1 MSFRVIERIV
11 LINIINKN
19 TSDFFQ
25 TSTKD
30 AYQTIK
36 DKLKN
41 ISLNKIFFKDKN
53 NKRIHFSEDNLLG
66 LFFTNPEKEVF
77 ELHIDGNENE
87 KKINNINETDFKLE
101 KIFQIIKE
109 KSEKNQMIKFEDLI
123 NSENNIN
130 SENIDTI
137 INFLKNNIVNEF
149 ETQKIIIKLENKF
162 KKKKWICR
170 LFQ

>member
-1 MSFRVIERIV
+1 
-11 LINIINKN
+11 
-19 TSDFFQ
+19 
-25 TSTKD
+25 
-30 AYQTIK
+30 
-36 DKLKN
+36 
-41 ISLNKIFFKDKN
+41 
-53 NKRIHFSEDNLLG
+53 
-66 LFFTNPEKEVF
+66 
-77 ELHIDGNENE
+77 
-87 KKINNINETDFKLE
+87 
-101 KIFQIIKE
+101 
-109 KSEKNQMIKFEDLI
+109 MIKFEDLI